1 MIQTKADKQLI
12 ETKDNNVQAIENNGD
27 DEYVDNVIYKP
38 AQYVENSPMNS
49 PKQEAFDPRS
59 LY

>member
-27 DEYVDNVIYKP
+27 DEYVDNTLLVAGIVTLLELPFIIYGII
-38 AQYVENSPMNS
+38 
-49 PKQEAFDPRS
+49 
-59 LY
+59 